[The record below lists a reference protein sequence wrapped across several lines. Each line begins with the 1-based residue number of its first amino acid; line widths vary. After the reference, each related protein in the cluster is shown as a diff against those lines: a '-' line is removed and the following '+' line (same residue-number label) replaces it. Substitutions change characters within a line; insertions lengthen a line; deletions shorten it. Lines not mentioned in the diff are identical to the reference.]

1 MEFKFFTMVCF
12 LLIETAP
19 FARQVVT
26 IIGSI
31 SGVSPTAM
39 EIPNRNAS
47 SQSPF
52 VMPLIKNT
60 SGTITSIKRIK
71 TQETALTP
79 LVKLVSTASPATAD
93 AMEPNNVLSPTQ
105 TTTADALPETTLLP
119 INAMLL

>member
-1 MEFKFFTMVCF
+1 MVCF
-12 LLIETAP
+12 LLMETAP

-39 EIPNRNAS
+39 EIPNRKAS

-52 VMPLIKNT
+52 VMPFTKNT
-60 SGTITSIKRIK
+60 SGTITSIKRIS

-93 AMEPNNVLSPTQ
+93 AMDPNRV
-105 TTTADALPETTLLP
+105 
-119 INAMLL
+119 